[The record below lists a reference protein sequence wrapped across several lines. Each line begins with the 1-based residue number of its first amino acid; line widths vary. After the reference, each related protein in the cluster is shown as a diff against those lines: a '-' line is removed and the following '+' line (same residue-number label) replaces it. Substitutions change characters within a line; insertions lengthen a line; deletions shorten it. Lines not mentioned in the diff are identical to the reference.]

1 MIFEYPAGS
10 HPITVELRKILDEA
24 VNGMEK
30 HEALSAIEERL
41 KSTKDRRTY
50 ERLQTIRLA
59 INGNVYKLNRYDYV
73 SF

>member
-1 MIFEYPAGS
+1 
-10 HPITVELRKILDEA
+10 
-24 VNGMEK
+24 MEK